1 MATKQLDGNESLVE
15 RDCFAPLAMTAMIAG
30 HGRDTELFIGFEGAA
45 GTVS

>member
-1 MATKQLDGNESLVE
+1 
-15 RDCFAPLAMTAMIAG
+15 MTAMIAG